1 MRAELPRPHDHVRRR
16 QHARDPR
23 KHRRNDLARAIVRGR
38 GERPAV
44 PGDHADDRQ
53 WHRQVRRRDRQWY
66 RDRQYRRGLG
76 HHRLGNDHAAVNQ
89 GANDGGARWHRSLVP
104 RRATKEGRLTTA
116 PFVPPRR
123 GVILK
128 RVLNEGCGTLRGVL
142 KEDVLE
148 QIVDD
153 YLQMEGY
160 FTIHNM
166 KFKPSPS
173 HADFNGRLDSVASD
187 VDVVGYHPRRRGH
200 ERVVAYAW
208 SALSPITRRRALTL
222 RLSVELD
229 VRA

>member
-1 MRAELPRPHDHVRRR
+1 M
-16 QHARDPR
+16 
-23 KHRRNDLARAIVRGR
+23 
-38 GERPAV
+38 
-44 PGDHADDRQ
+44 
-53 WHRQVRRRDRQWY
+53 
-66 RDRQYRRGLG
+66 
-76 HHRLGNDHAAVNQ
+76 
-89 GANDGGARWHRSLVP
+89 
-104 RRATKEGRLTTA
+104 
-116 PFVPPRR
+116 
-123 GVILK
+123 
-128 RVLNEGCGTLRGVL
+128 

-229 VRA
+229 VRAARCGAATFMNLHCAR